1 MKPSAAKT
9 VVTAVVGIL
18 ILQNASD
25 PAGATLFVLEAD
37 GSGAFATIQ
46 EAIAGAAEG
55 DVIALNPGRYQ
66 GEGNR
71 DIDFLGKA
79 VIVQSAVSNPQSVV
93 IDAEGSAQEPHC
105 GFLFRSGEGRG
116 SVLFGVTL
124 TGGWWEGDPFSFQD
138 GGALYVASGCSP
150 WIVGCRIEDNHGGNG
165 GGLHSWWAS
174 PRVESCAFLENH
186 AGNGAGMFCYG
197 GAPEVVHCVFV
208 ENTAWGGGGLALW
221 QTGANVESTVFAN
234 NEAGGLGGAVW
245 ADGGTVTLANCTMY
259 ANYGGAIAST
269 FHCQVE
275 LVNSL
280 ICFSWPGHATHCGD
294 GGTIHAEC
302 TNVYGSMFGDWASC
316 LSGQLGA
323 EGNVCSD
330 PAFCSPNPVR
340 DMDWSI
346 RDDSPCA
353 PDVSGCGLIGA
364 EDVGCYG
371 TPCEQVTWGQLKARF
386 R

>member
-1 MKPSAAKT
+1 MKSGAVKT
-9 VVTAVVGIL
+9 VLTGKVGL
-18 ILQNASD
+18 LALLLAGD
-25 PAGATLFVLEAD
+25 PAGATLYVLEAD

-46 EAIAGAAEG
+46 EAIAGAADG

-66 GEGNR
+66 GDGNR

-79 VIVQSAVSNPQSVV
+79 VIVQSAFSNPQSVV

-116 SVLFGVTL
+116 SVLFGVTV

-138 GGALYVASGCSP
+138 GGAIFVDRGCSP
-150 WIVGCRIEDNHGGNG
+150 WIVCCRIEGNQGGAG
-165 GGLHSWWAS
+165 GGVFSWLAS
-174 PRVESCAFLENH
+174 PRVESCIFVENH
-186 AGNGAGMFCYG
+186 AGGGGGMASDG
-197 GAPEVVHCVFV
+197 GDPEVVHCVFI
-208 ENTAWGGGGLALW
+208 ENTAQRGGGLALW
-221 QTGANVESTVFAN
+221 NTGANVESTVFAI
-234 NEAGGLGGAVW
+234 NEAVGLGGAVS
-245 ADGGTVTLANCTMY
+245 AIDGHVTLTNCTLY
-259 ANYGGAIAST
+259 ANFGGAIASA
-269 FHCQVE
+269 FNSHVD
-275 LVNSL
+275 LRNSL
-280 ICFSWPGHATHCGD
+280 VCFNWPVHATHCEHS
-294 GGTIHAEC
+294 GTIHAQC
-302 TNVYGSMFGDWASC
+302 TNVYGNMLGDWTNC
-316 LSGQLGA
+316 LSGQDGA

-364 EDVGCYG
+364 EGVGCYG
-371 TPCEQVTWGQLKARF
+371 TPCEQVSWGELKARF